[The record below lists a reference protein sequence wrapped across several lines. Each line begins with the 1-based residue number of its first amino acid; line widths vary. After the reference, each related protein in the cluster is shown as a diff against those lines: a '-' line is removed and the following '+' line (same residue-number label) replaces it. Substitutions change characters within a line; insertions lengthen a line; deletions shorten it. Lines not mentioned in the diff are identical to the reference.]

1 MSTLNEKGLS
11 KATVMKARMLE
22 ILEAL
27 PPGKVEEI
35 MSFAQ
40 YVLEG
45 HMDKSVKKNDQDND
59 SFRQDGQ
66 VKLIGPDKWM
76 MDFDQININ

>member
-1 MSTLNEKGLS
+1 MSTLNEKDLS

-35 MSFAQ
+35 MRFAQ

-45 HMDKSVKKNDQDND
+45 HMDKRVKSTGESD
-59 SFRQDGQ
+59 SFKQDGQ
-66 VKLIGPDKWM
+66 VKLTGPDKWM
-76 MDFDQININ
+76 MDFDHININ